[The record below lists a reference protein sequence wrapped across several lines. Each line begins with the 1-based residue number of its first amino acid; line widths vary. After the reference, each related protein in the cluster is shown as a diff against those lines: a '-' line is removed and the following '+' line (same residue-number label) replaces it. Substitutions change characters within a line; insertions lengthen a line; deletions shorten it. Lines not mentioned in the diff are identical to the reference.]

1 MVGLIRPPKNHR
13 SWIPSCGSSVG
24 HIWKAWSRFFGFR
37 AKKRAETAK
46 TADFGPKSSFLAQ
59 KWLDVLNPFWSSE
72 MHQIWSICMILPKK
86 LAYGAKLDI
95 FGLFIYQSWFHF
107 LRPSTWSNLC
117 ALARISSL
125 SSFLGGFW
133 PNKTTTK
140 SSACLLNFCNNKIF
154 QNVFGDL
161 GLTHNPPK

>member
-1 MVGLIRPPKNHR
+1 MRWKRNQNMTFYIQWWMWLIMSIAKLIFVIEIIISTNISCLYIIIKHIFLKSKRLELITTLTEMFYMVGLIRPPKNHR
-13 SWIPSCGSSVG
+13 SWIPSCGSSVR

-86 LAYGAKLDI
+86 LAYEAKLDI
-95 FGLFIYQSWFHF
+95 FGLFIY
-107 LRPSTWSNLC
+107 
-117 ALARISSL
+117 
-125 SSFLGGFW
+125 
-133 PNKTTTK
+133 
-140 SSACLLNFCNNKIF
+140 
-154 QNVFGDL
+154 
-161 GLTHNPPK
+161 

>member
-1 MVGLIRPPKNHR
+1 MIIVFFFKDFCSFNWLISIIIIILLFTLFFHILPLTEMFYMVGLIRPPKNHR

-86 LAYGAKLDI
+86 LAYEAKLDI
-95 FGLFIYQSWFHF
+95 FGLFIY
-107 LRPSTWSNLC
+107 
-117 ALARISSL
+117 
-125 SSFLGGFW
+125 
-133 PNKTTTK
+133 
-140 SSACLLNFCNNKIF
+140 
-154 QNVFGDL
+154 
-161 GLTHNPPK
+161 